1 MRDGIGQNRYL
12 DEFVADLPRENVGIL
27 APIVVDL
34 LLDVVG
40 GHLGLGSANDT
51 RPDASGFLV
60 AVQDLG
66 HASVRHPQLS
76 RNDARTHS
84 GGGQFDDFQTNV
96 IGQRTAIDEHAT
108 QLIDA
113 SLSYRQTNQKSS
125 HCHKQH
131 TRPLCVVTRKA
142 IVAPLG

>member
-51 RPDASGFLV
+51 RPDASGSGSWTRIRATPATV
-60 AVQDLG
+60 A
-66 HASVRHPQLS
+66 
-76 RNDARTHS
+76 
-84 GGGQFDDFQTNV
+84 
-96 IGQRTAIDEHAT
+96 
-108 QLIDA
+108 
-113 SLSYRQTNQKSS
+113 K
-125 HCHKQH
+125 
-131 TRPLCVVTRKA
+131 
-142 IVAPLG
+142 